1 MAKYRLGVMGTFAN
15 KVGIVVGRKWR
26 NLDVMS
32 AYQPKVFNPNTK
44 KQVEQR
50 QRFGAASTLARG
62 MKLGLAYGF
71 AGVAAGTKS
80 PARSRFVQ
88 ANIPAVEFTFPD
100 TIDIDYTMV
109 KVSEGSHMNATY
121 GTPKSTEPQQIDL
134 TFSMPVVEGFSRE
147 DDNVFMVAYNPADR
161 NCVIANGRANSGS
174 LSVMVP
180 NSWNGETVHVYA
192 FVVGAEA
199 GSGQFARPTDPAQ
212 VSETH
217 YCGSVSIS

>member
-1 MAKYRLGVMGTFAN
+1 MAKYRLGVMGTFEN

-32 AYQPKVFNPNTK
+32 AYQPKVFNPKTK

-50 QRFGAASTLARG
+50 MRFGAASTLARG

-88 ANIPAVEFTFPD
+88 ANIPAVDFAWPD

-109 KVSEGSHMNATY
+109 KVSDGSHINASFR
-121 GTPKSTEPQQIDL
+121 TPTSTEPLVVDMDFTL
-134 TFSMPVVEGFSRE
+134 PMVEGFSNE
-147 DDNVFMVAYNPADR
+147 DDSVFVVAYNPVDN
-161 NCVIANGRANSGS
+161 NCVFNSVRGNAGTVRI
-174 LSVMVP
+174 SVP
-180 NSWNGETVHVYA
+180 SSWNGETVHVYG
-192 FVVGAEA
+192 FVIGSEA
-199 GSGQFARPTDPAQ
+199 GLGQYARPTDPSQ

-217 YCGSVSIS
+217 YCGSVNIS

>member
-1 MAKYRLGVMGTFAN
+1 MGTFSN

-88 ANIPAVEFTFPD
+88 ANIPAIEFTWPD
-100 TIDIDYTMV
+100 TIDIMYEDIKM
-109 KVSEGSHMNATY
+109 SDGSHMNASY
-121 GTPKSTEPQQIDL
+121 GTPSSTDPLEIKL
-134 TFSMPVVEGFSRE
+134 TYSLPIVDGFSKE
-147 DDNVFMVAYNPADR
+147 DDNVFAVAYNPVDG
-161 NCVIANGRANSGS
+161 NCVLGYNRANAGS
-174 LSVMVP
+174 LVIAVP

-192 FVVGAEA
+192 FVIGAEA
-199 GSGQFARPTDPAQ
+199 GSGTSARPTDATQ
-212 VSETH
+212 VSESF
-217 YCGSVSIS
+217 YCGQVSIS

>member
-1 MAKYRLGVMGTFAN
+1 MGTFSN

-88 ANIPAVEFTFPD
+88 ANIPAIEFTWPD

-109 KVSEGSHMNATY
+109 KVSDGSHMNATY
-121 GTPKSTEPQQIDL
+121 GTPSSTEPLQIDL
-134 TFSMPVVEGFSRE
+134 TYSMSYVEGFSSE
-147 DDNVFMVAYNPADR
+147 DDNVFLVAYNPADG
-161 NCVIANGRANSGS
+161 NCVIAHEKANAGS
-174 LSVMVP
+174 LSVIVP
-180 NSWNGETVHVYA
+180 NNWNGETVHVYA
-192 FVVGAEA
+192 FVVGADA
-199 GSGQFARPTDPAQ
+199 GRGLTVRPTDPAQ

>member
-1 MAKYRLGVMGTFAN
+1 MGTFSN

-88 ANIPAVEFTFPD
+88 ANIPAIEFTWPD

-109 KVSEGSHMNATY
+109 KVSDGSHMNATY
-121 GTPKSTEPQQIDL
+121 GTPKSDEPLQIDL
-134 TFSMPVVEGFSRE
+134 TYSMSYIEGFSSE
-147 DDNVFMVAYNPADR
+147 DDNVFMVAYNPADG
-161 NCVIANGRANSGS
+161 NCVIAHEKANAGS
-174 LSVMVP
+174 LSVIVP
-180 NSWNGETVHVYA
+180 NSWNGENVHVYA
-192 FVVGAEA
+192 FVVGADA
-199 GSGQFARPTDPAQ
+199 GRGLNVRPTDATQ

-217 YCGSVSIS
+217 YCGQVSIS

>member
-1 MAKYRLGVMGTFAN
+1 MAKYRLGVMGTFEN

-50 QRFGAASTLARG
+50 KRFGATSALARG

-88 ANIPAVEFTFPD
+88 ANIPAVEFTWPD
-100 TIDIDYTMV
+100 TIDIDYSVV
-109 KVSEGSHMNATY
+109 KVSAGSHMNATY
-121 GTPKSTEPQQIDL
+121 GTPDSTEPLKIKMTCSL
-134 TFSMPVVEGFSRE
+134 PVVEGFSTE
-147 DDNVFMVAYNPADR
+147 DDNVVVVAYNPADR
-161 NCVIANGRANSGS
+161 NCVIGSNRANAGS
-174 LSVMVP
+174 VTINVP
-180 NSWNGETVHVYA
+180 DSWNGETVHVYG
-192 FVVGAEA
+192 FVIGSEA
-199 GSGQFARPTDPAQ
+199 GSFPTARPTDATQ

>member
-1 MAKYRLGVMGTFAN
+1 MAKYRLGVMGTFSN

-88 ANIPAVEFTFPD
+88 ANIPAIEFTWPD

-109 KVSEGSHMNATY
+109 KLSDGSHMNATY
-121 GTPKSTEPQQIDL
+121 GTPSSTEPLEIKL
-134 TFSMPVVEGFSRE
+134 TYSMPIVEGFSKE
-147 DDNVFMVAYNPADR
+147 DDNVFMVAYNPADG
-161 NCVIANGRANSGS
+161 NCVIANARANAGS
-174 LSVMVP
+174 VEVTVP

-199 GSGQFARPTDPAQ
+199 GSGQYARPTDSAQ

>member
-1 MAKYRLGVMGTFAN
+1 MGTFSN

-44 KQVEQR
+44 KQMEQR

-88 ANIPAVEFTFPD
+88 ANIPAIEFTWPY
-100 TIDIDYTMV
+100 TIDIMYEDIKM
-109 KVSEGSHMNATY
+109 SDGSHMNASY
-121 GTPKSTEPQQIDL
+121 GTPSSTDPLEIKL
-134 TFSMPVVEGFSRE
+134 TYSLPIVDGFSKE
-147 DDNVFMVAYNPADR
+147 DDNVFAVAYNPVDG
-161 NCVIANGRANSGS
+161 NCVLGYNRANAGS
-174 LSVMVP
+174 LTIAVP

-192 FVVGAEA
+192 FVIGAEA
-199 GSGQFARPTDPAQ
+199 GSGTSARPTDATQ
-212 VSETH
+212 VSESF
-217 YCGSVSIS
+217 YCGQVSIS

>member
-1 MAKYRLGVMGTFAN
+1 MAKYRLGVMGTFSN

-44 KQVEQR
+44 RQVEQR
-50 QRFGAASTLARG
+50 QCFGAVSKLARG

-88 ANIPAVEFTFPD
+88 ANIRAVEFTWPD
-100 TIDIDYTMV
+100 TIDIDYSRV
-109 KVSEGSHMNATY
+109 KMSDGSHMNATY
-121 GTPKSTEPQQIDL
+121 GAPTSTHPLQIDL
-134 TFSMPVVEGFSRE
+134 TFSYPIISGFSAE
-147 DDNVFMVAYNPADR
+147 DDNVVAVAYNPADG
-161 NCVIANGRANSGS
+161 NCVIAFQRANGS
-174 LSVMVP
+174 SMSVSVP

-192 FVVGAEA
+192 FVIGAEA
-199 GSGQFARPTDPAQ
+199 GNEEHARPTDATQ

-217 YCGSVSIS
+217 YCGSVSVS